1 MKINQSRKSTQ
12 SIMAHQSFEGVL
24 LKKDGIEMYIPKEW
38 ITQKG
43 KIKKYALK
51 AFYKLQK
58 EQLRKAV

>member
-1 MKINQSRKSTQ
+1 MKINQSRKSTH

-24 LKKDGIEMYIPKEW
+24 LIKDGIKMYIPKEW

-51 AFYKLQK
+51 AFDKLQK
-58 EQLRKAV
+58 EELRKAI

>member
-1 MKINQSRKSTQ
+1 MNICQSRKSTH
-12 SIMAHQSFEGVL
+12 SIMNNQGFEGVTII
-24 LKKDGIEMYIPKEW
+24 KDGTEMYIPKEW

-51 AFYKLQK
+51 AFHKLQK